1 MAQSKLYPVV
11 MAGGS
16 GSRLWPLSRV
26 LYPKQFLC
34 LKGDLTMLQTTIC
47 RLNGVE
53 CESPVVIC
61 NEQHR
66 FIVAEQLRQLNKL
79 TENIILEPAGRNTAP
94 AIALAALAAKRHSPE
109 SDPLMLVLAA
119 DHVIADEDAFRAA
132 VRNAMPYAEAGKLVT
147 FGIVPDLPET
157 GYGYIRRGEV
167 SAGEQDTVAFEVA
180 QFVEKPNLETAQAY
194 VASGE
199 YYWNSGMFL
208 FRAGRYLEELKK
220 YRPDILDACEKA
232 MSAVDPDLDFIRV
245 DEEAFL
251 ACPEESVDYAV
262 MERTADAV
270 VVPMDAGWSDV
281 GSWSSLWEISA
292 HTAEGNVCHGDVI
305 NHKTENSY
313 VYAESGLVTTVG
325 VKDLVVVQTKDAVL
339 IADRN
344 AVQDVKK
351 VVEQIKA
358 DGRHEHRVHREVYRP
373 WGKYDSIDAGDRYQ
387 VKRIMETAQAY
398 VASGEYYW
406 NSGMFLFRAGR
417 YLEELK
423 KYRPDIL
430 DACEKA
436 MSAVDPDL
444 DFIRVDEEAFLACP
458 EESVDYAVMERT
470 ADAVVVPMDAGWS
483 DVGSW
488 SSLWEISAHTAEGN
502 VCHGD
507 VINHKTE
514 NSYVYA
520 ESGLVTTVGVKD
532 LVVVQTK
539 DAVLIADRNAV
550 QDVKKVVEQIKADGR
565 HEHRVHREVYRPWG
579 KYDSIDAGDR
589 YQVKRITVK
598 PGEGLSVQM
607 HHHRAEHW
615 VVVAGTA
622 KVTIDGDIKL
632 LGENESIYI
641 PLGATHCL
649 ENPGKI
655 PLDLIEVRSG
665 SYLEE
670 DDVVRFADRYGRV

>member
-1 MAQSKLYPVV
+1 
-11 MAGGS
+11 
-16 GSRLWPLSRV
+16 
-26 LYPKQFLC
+26 
-34 LKGDLTMLQTTIC
+34 
-47 RLNGVE
+47 
-53 CESPVVIC
+53 
-61 NEQHR
+61 
-66 FIVAEQLRQLNKL
+66 
-79 TENIILEPAGRNTAP
+79 
-94 AIALAALAAKRHSPE
+94 
-109 SDPLMLVLAA
+109 
-119 DHVIADEDAFRAA
+119 
-132 VRNAMPYAEAGKLVT
+132 
-147 FGIVPDLPET
+147 
-157 GYGYIRRGEV
+157 
-167 SAGEQDTVAFEVA
+167 
-180 QFVEKPNLETAQAY
+180 
-194 VASGE
+194 
-199 YYWNSGMFL
+199 
-208 FRAGRYLEELKK
+208 
-220 YRPDILDACEKA
+220 
-232 MSAVDPDLDFIRV
+232 
-245 DEEAFL
+245 
-251 ACPEESVDYAV
+251 
-262 MERTADAV
+262 
-270 VVPMDAGWSDV
+270 
-281 GSWSSLWEISA
+281 
-292 HTAEGNVCHGDVI
+292 
-305 NHKTENSY
+305 
-313 VYAESGLVTTVG
+313 
-325 VKDLVVVQTKDAVL
+325 
-339 IADRN
+339 
-344 AVQDVKK
+344 
-351 VVEQIKA
+351 
-358 DGRHEHRVHREVYRP
+358 
-373 WGKYDSIDAGDRYQ
+373 
-387 VKRIMETAQAY
+387 
-398 VASGEYYW
+398 
-406 NSGMFLFRAGR
+406 
-417 YLEELK
+417 
-423 KYRPDIL
+423 
-430 DACEKA
+430 

-622 KVTIDGDIKL
+622 KSLSTVISNCLVKTSPFIYSAGGDALPGK
-632 LGENESIYI
+632 
-641 PLGATHCL
+641 
-649 ENPGKI
+649 PGKI

>member
-1 MAQSKLYPVV
+1 MSQTQLYPVV

-34 LKGDLTMLQTTIC
+34 LKGDLTMLQTTVC
-47 RLNGVE
+47 RLNGIE

-94 AIALAALAAKRHSPE
+94 AIALAALAIKRHNPD

-119 DHVIADEDAFRAA
+119 DHVIQNEEAFRAS
-132 VRNAMPYAEAGKLVT
+132 VRDAIPYAQNGKLVT

-157 GYGYIRRGEV
+157 GYGYIRRGGV
-167 SAGEQDTVAFEVA
+167 CAGQADSVAFEVA
-180 QFVEKPNLETAQAY
+180 QFVEKPNLETAQGY

-208 FRAGRYLEELKK
+208 FRAGRFLEELNK
-220 YRPDILDACEKA
+220 YRPDILRACEQA
-232 MSAVDPDLDFIRV
+232 MQAADPDMDFVRV

-251 ACPEESVDYAV
+251 ACPEESIDYAV
-262 MERTADAV
+262 MERTVDAV

-281 GSWSSLWEISA
+281 GSWSSLWEISQ
-292 HTAEGNVCHGDVI
+292 HTPEGNVYHGDVI
-305 NHKTENSY
+305 SHNTKNSY

-344 AVQDVKK
+344 QVQDVKK
-351 VVEQIKA
+351 VVEKIKA
-358 DGRHEHRVHREVYRP
+358 DGRHEHHIHREVYRP
-373 WGKYDSIDAGDRYQ
+373 WGKYDSID
-387 VKRIMETAQAY
+387 T
-398 VASGEYYW
+398 
-406 NSGMFLFRAGR
+406 
-417 YLEELK
+417 
-423 KYRPDIL
+423 
-430 DACEKA
+430 
-436 MSAVDPDL
+436 
-444 DFIRVDEEAFLACP
+444 
-458 EESVDYAVMERT
+458 
-470 ADAVVVPMDAGWS
+470 
-483 DVGSW
+483 
-488 SSLWEISAHTAEGN
+488 
-502 VCHGD
+502 
-507 VINHKTE
+507 
-514 NSYVYA
+514 
-520 ESGLVTTVGVKD
+520 
-532 LVVVQTK
+532 
-539 DAVLIADRNAV
+539 
-550 QDVKKVVEQIKADGR
+550 
-565 HEHRVHREVYRPWG
+565 
-579 KYDSIDAGDR
+579 GDR

-622 KVTIDGDIKL
+622 KVTIDDEVKL

-641 PLGATHCL
+641 PLGAHHCL

-670 DDVVRFADRYGRV
+670 DDIVRFADRYGRV

>member
-1 MAQSKLYPVV
+1 MTNSNNYCVI
-11 MAGGS
+11 MGGGI
-16 GSRLWPLSRV
+16 GSRFWPYSRKN
-26 LYPKQFLC
+26 LPKQFLDFFGTGRSLIQQTFDRYKKIVPIENIFITTNVLYKELVQEQLPELDKSQILLEPTRRSTAPC
-34 LKGDLTMLQTTIC
+34 IAWASYHIKKFNPNANVIVAPSDHLILKEDEFKAAILKGLEFVSNSPQLLTL
-47 RLNGVE
+47 
-53 CESPVVIC
+53 
-61 NEQHR
+61 
-66 FIVAEQLRQLNKL
+66 
-79 TENIILEPAGRNTAP
+79 
-94 AIALAALAAKRHSPE
+94 
-109 SDPLMLVLAA
+109 
-119 DHVIADEDAFRAA
+119 
-132 VRNAMPYAEAGKLVT
+132 
-147 FGIVPDLPET
+147 GIKPNRPET

-245 DEEAFL
+245 NEEAFL

-387 VKRIMETAQAY
+387 
-398 VASGEYYW
+398 
-406 NSGMFLFRAGR
+406 
-417 YLEELK
+417 
-423 KYRPDIL
+423 
-430 DACEKA
+430 
-436 MSAVDPDL
+436 
-444 DFIRVDEEAFLACP
+444 
-458 EESVDYAVMERT
+458 
-470 ADAVVVPMDAGWS
+470 
-483 DVGSW
+483 
-488 SSLWEISAHTAEGN
+488 
-502 VCHGD
+502 
-507 VINHKTE
+507 
-514 NSYVYA
+514 
-520 ESGLVTTVGVKD
+520 
-532 LVVVQTK
+532 
-539 DAVLIADRNAV
+539 
-550 QDVKKVVEQIKADGR
+550 
-565 HEHRVHREVYRPWG
+565 
-579 KYDSIDAGDR
+579 
-589 YQVKRITVK
+589 
-598 PGEGLSVQM
+598 
-607 HHHRAEHW
+607 
-615 VVVAGTA
+615 
-622 KVTIDGDIKL
+622 
-632 LGENESIYI
+632 
-641 PLGATHCL
+641 
-649 ENPGKI
+649 
-655 PLDLIEVRSG
+655 
-665 SYLEE
+665 
-670 DDVVRFADRYGRV
+670 